1 MNTNIG
7 AIISNA
13 AVNSSHVIVPFNIY
27 QNKKVDKPQPN
38 LSDHEKL
45 IVKNW
50 QATNVGTKGENLE
63 HRSRV
68 STLIINFIG
77 SCKSASEW

>member
-7 AIISNA
+7 AIITNA
-13 AVNSSHVIVPFNIY
+13 AVNPSQVNMHINIY
-27 QNKKVDKPQPN
+27 QSKKVDKPQPN
-38 LSDHEKL
+38 LSDQEKL

-68 STLIINFIG
+68 STLVIKFIG
-77 SCKSASEW
+77 SCKLASEC

>member
-7 AIISNA
+7 AIITNA
-13 AVNSSHVIVPFNIY
+13 AVNSNQVNMHINIY
-27 QNKKVDKPQPN
+27 QSKKVDKPQPN
-38 LSDHEKL
+38 LSDQEKL

-50 QATNVGTKGENLE
+50 QATNFGTKGENLE

-68 STLIINFIG
+68 STLNIKFIG
-77 SCKSASEW
+77 SCKSASEC